1 MNPAAAPSCG
11 FAADCAMTRELV
23 AALPAPWAPLVDAA
37 KKGPLLL
44 VAEGSSRLVPLGLA
58 TRLMRSW
65 GATGIAG
72 CSGRQIPA
80 HWPGTLVA
88 LSNSGRTREVIE
100 GLRGRPHFAITG
112 LAGGPLAHSASAAIS
127 VLPRPE
133 QAVAATASV
142 MGQALVV
149 AEALAAAHGQRLDRA
164 ALVAGL
170 AAITEPTPPAVERL
184 WIVGG
189 DDGVA
194 EELALK
200 AWETAGLPATP
211 VASGLALHGLEEV
224 LRPGDAVWVIDG
236 DDADRAP
243 IRIRLAPTG
252 ATVIEM
258 TVPAIGGLA
267 PLLRLATGWR
277 WLAAW
282 AVQRGR
288 DPAKPT
294 RARKVGNDIAG
305 V

>member
-1 MNPAAAPSCG
+1 M
-11 FAADCAMTRELV
+11 DCAMTRDAA
-23 AALPAPWAPLVDAA
+23 AALPAPWAPLAEAA
-37 KKGPLLL
+37 KKGPLLV

-58 TRLMRSW
+58 TRLCRAW
-65 GATGIAG
+65 GVAGVAG
-72 CSGRQIPA
+72 CTGRQVPA
-80 HWPGTLVA
+80 RWPGAIVA

-100 GLRGRPHFAITG
+100 GLRGRPHLAVTG
-112 LAGGPLAHSASAAIS
+112 LAGGPLAVSATAALA

-133 QAVAATASV
+133 LAVAATASV
-142 MGQALVV
+142 VGQALVV
-149 AEALAAAHGQRLDRA
+149 AEALAAAHGQQLDRA
-164 ALVAGL
+164 GLIAGL
-170 AAITEPTPPAVERL
+170 GAIAEPSVPAVERL

-224 LRPGDAVWVIDG
+224 LRPGDAVWVIDC

-243 IRIRLAPTG
+243 IRSRLAPTG
-252 ATVIEM
+252 ATVIELS
-258 TVPAIGGLA
+258 VPDCGGLT

-288 DPAKPT
+288 DPAKPK

-305 V
+305 A